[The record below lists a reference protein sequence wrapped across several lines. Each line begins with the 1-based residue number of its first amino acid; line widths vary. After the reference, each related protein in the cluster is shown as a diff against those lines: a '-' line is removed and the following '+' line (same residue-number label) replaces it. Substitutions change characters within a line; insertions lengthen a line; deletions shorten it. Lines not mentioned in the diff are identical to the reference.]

1 MKKVEFKATDLI
13 SFLSRIER
21 DSIWTADYDNIETE
35 QGMLY
40 KWAYQN
46 KMIET
51 RMEDDECTGY
61 REEYADLS
69 DRGQKFLNFLRE
81 GKKFIQDFMLVERVF
96 DRVDFTLFGE
106 TLVESI

>member
-1 MKKVEFKATDLI
+1 MKVEFKATDLI

-51 RMEDDECTGY
+51 RMEDDECSGY
-61 REEYADLS
+61 REEYADLT
-69 DRGQKFLNFLRE
+69 DRGHKFLNFLRE

-106 TLVESI
+106 TLAESI